1 LREARQIGAGR
12 FEPFHLGI
20 AADAYSLAGHH
31 PEARASI
38 AKAFAALALG
48 HHRAFAAELYRTRA
62 MLQLRGDAGER
73 AAAEADLRRALQ
85 IAREQEAPS
94 LELRAARDL
103 ARLLAEGGERRQA
116 RDLLAPIHG
125 WFTEGF
131 GTPDLIETKALL
143 DGLD

>member
-85 IAREQEAPS
+85 IARERRRRRLSCGRLVTSRGCWP
-94 LELRAARDL
+94 RAASGGRRGISWPRSMAGSPRVS
-103 ARLLAEGGERRQA
+103 ARQ
-116 RDLLAPIHG
+116 
-125 WFTEGF
+125 T
-131 GTPDLIETKALL
+131 
-143 DGLD
+143 